1 MQSSGRFCV
10 DIEADGLNPTRIWC
24 IVAIDYDTFEEFYF
38 KEETLNDFISFSTR
52 INCYIGHNFI
62 GYDLFVL
69 NKLLLLG
76 IKLRDIVDTVVLSRL
91 FNPVRVGG
99 HSLENFGKLFNS
111 PKLEHEDWSKY
122 SEEMLQRCIQDTRL
136 TVRLYSLLLNE
147 GKGFSE
153 RSIRLEHATQ
163 YILEEQKRHGFF
175 IDVQKALAIRIECL
189 SKMSEI
195 EQDIEVSFKP
205 QPKPIRL
212 VHPKIKKDNT
222 LSVVGL
228 KGFNLNEVE
237 GDFTLIDYEKFNL
250 SSPTQ
255 VVKRMERYGW
265 KPTVFNKP
273 TTQMSAR
280 GQIQGSPSICEENIN
295 TLPDTA
301 PKSAKNIGTYL
312 MCKSRANLVDQWFKA
327 LGNDNRIHGTVFST
341 GAITH
346 RCGHINPNMANI
358 PSLDPEGKKGLEGR
372 FGYECREVFTVED
385 KENRRLVGV
394 DAKAIQLRVLAHYVN
409 DSDYIDAVVNGDP
422 HSYNQQ
428 AAGLDTR
435 ARAKTFIYAFLLGAG
450 DYKLGKIVEGTTADG
465 KALRE
470 RFLSNM
476 PGLKKL
482 RLQCEEDAR
491 RGYMIGLDGRCI
503 PIKSAHFA
511 LSSYLQ
517 GGEAVIMKAAYVES
531 YNRFKREKLDAMTVA
546 FVHDEFQTECH
557 KDITERVGNI
567 HIEAIRNTTKLF
579 NLNCPMDGEARVGL
593 TWAECH

>member
-1 MQSSGRFCV
+1 MKK
-10 DIEADGLNPTRIWC
+10 IKI
-24 IVAIDYDTFEEFYF
+24 YDT
-38 KEETLNDFISFSTR
+38 IFSH
-52 INCYIGHNFI
+52 Y
-62 GYDLFVL
+62 
-69 NKLLLLG
+69 KLSCLG
-76 IKLRDIVDTVVLSRL
+76 
-91 FNPVRVGG
+91 
-99 HSLENFGKLFNS
+99 
-111 PKLEHEDWSKY
+111 
-122 SEEMLQRCIQDTRL
+122 
-136 TVRLYSLLLNE
+136 
-147 GKGFSE
+147 
-153 RSIRLEHATQ
+153 
-163 YILEEQKRHGFF
+163 
-175 IDVQKALAIRIECL
+175 
-189 SKMSEI
+189 
-195 EQDIEVSFKP
+195 
-205 QPKPIRL
+205 
-212 VHPKIKKDNT
+212 
-222 LSVVGL
+222 
-228 KGFNLNEVE
+228 
-237 GDFTLIDYEKFNL
+237 
-250 SSPTQ
+250 
-255 VVKRMERYGW
+255 
-265 KPTVFNKP
+265 
-273 TTQMSAR
+273 
-280 GQIQGSPSICEENIN
+280 
-295 TLPDTA
+295 
-301 PKSAKNIGTYL
+301 
-312 MCKSRANLVDQWFKA
+312 
-327 LGNDNRIHGTVFST
+327 
-341 GAITH
+341 
-346 RCGHINPNMANI
+346 
-358 PSLDPEGKKGLEGR
+358 
-372 FGYECREVFTVED
+372 
-385 KENRRLVGV
+385 
-394 DAKAIQLRVLAHYVN
+394 N